1 MTRLPSKVAKGF
13 SMWGRNAKVLV
24 LTEPFWSLPMSWVFF
39 YRTIFLSESIGLTEV
54 EIGLLFSFYNL
65 LSIISPLAGGYL
77 ADRFGRKRVLMLFDS
92 VGYLSSLAVWVF
104 TQNLWYAL
112 AAYTLESLAS
122 VIFAVWECLLV
133 EGTGP
138 EHTAGIYAYVSA
150 IYNIGALSTPIAGYL
165 VGLYGVDQGSRLLFT
180 LTFFSLIPMFS
191 IRQVY
196 LRETEIG
203 YQIMKEQKF
212 AGFKGYLESL
222 SMIKRNR
229 IMAALLFS
237 SIVGNFYYAV
247 SRYLPLYLI
256 DSRGL
261 GLAEDVASLMP
272 SVSSISALMMV
283 SLIVP
288 RIASKGDYI
297 KVLTAGY
304 GLGCLGMLLISFS
317 PKGNLP
323 SVLVSGAIL
332 GIYAS
337 TIFSVSRAFLASEI
351 GAADDRGRAK
361 VLSITTTLSSLL
373 NLPAPALAGY
383 FFSLEPNLPFIAVS
397 GVLLIGLAVLLVA
410 VRQKE

>member
-1 MTRLPSKVAKGF
+1 MTRLPGKVAKGF
-13 SMWGRNAKVLV
+13 SKWGRNAKVLV

-39 YRTIFLSESIGLTEV
+39 YRTIFLSESIGLTEI

-92 VGYLSSLAVWVF
+92 VGYLSSLAVWAF
-104 TQNLWYAL
+104 TQNIWYAL
-112 AAYTLESLAS
+112 AAYMLESLAS

-133 EGTGP
+133 EGTDS
-138 EHTAGIYAYVSA
+138 EHTAGIYANVSA
-150 IYNIGALSTPIAGYL
+150 IYNLGALSTPIAGYI

-180 LTFFSLIPMFS
+180 LTFFSLIPMFA

-196 LRETEIG
+196 LKETDIG

-261 GLAEDVASLMP
+261 GLSEDVASLMP

-288 RIASKGDYI
+288 RIASRRDYV
-297 KVLTAGY
+297 KVLTASY
-304 GLGCLGMLLISFS
+304 GLGCLGMLLLSFS
-317 PKGNLP
+317 PKGSLP
-323 SVLVSGAIL
+323 SVLVSGVIL

-337 TIFSVSRAFLASEI
+337 TIFSVSRAFLTSEI
-351 GAADDRGRAK
+351 GAADNRARAK
-361 VLSITTTLSSLL
+361 VLSVTMTLSSLL
-373 NLPAPALAGY
+373 NLPTPTLAGY
-383 FFSLEPNLPFIAVS
+383 LFSLEPNLPFIAVS
-397 GVLLIGLAVLLVA
+397 GVLVLSLVVLLFA